1 MKNAGYYRKMRLFT
15 YAVGAL
21 VVAVMSTACG
31 KKDEGGGQVVV
42 TPPGVNTSCVNCP
55 KATALLASA
64 TGRSYNFNNVVNGE
78 LSLQFYGDSTAL
90 AGMQQGS
97 ATSNWYRG
105 SVVAGGVFRN
115 REVRTLNGGSWYGS
129 SGCNLPVGD
138 YALQTTSP
146 GQWNGQ
152 IFSSMDLVSTSGPV
166 AITIRMSRN
175 SIWAAAPAIV
185 DFAGAQFPYRL
196 VADVQISSMAGGT
209 CVYYIGF

>member
-1 MKNAGYYRKMRLFT
+1 MKNAGYYRKMRLLT

-42 TPPGVNTSCVNCP
+42 TPPGVNTSCVGCP
-55 KATALLASA
+55 TATALLASA
-64 TGRSYNFNNVVNGE
+64 TGRSYNYNNVVNGE

-90 AGMQQGS
+90 AGMQQNPN
-97 ATSNWYRG
+97 ATNWYRG

-115 REVRTLNGGSWYGS
+115 REARTVGGGGWYGS
-129 SGCNLPVGD
+129 SGCNLPIGD

-152 IFSSMDLVSTSGPV
+152 IFSSIDLVSTSGPV
-166 AITIRMSRN
+166 AITIRMTNN
-175 SIWAAAPAIV
+175 SIWAATPAIV
-185 DFAGAQFPYRL
+185 DYAGAQFPYRL
-196 VADVQISSMAGGT
+196 VTDIQISSMSGGT
-209 CVYYIGF
+209 CTYYIGF